1 MVSRKFI
8 GLVLFVLGLL
18 WALGM
23 AWVHI
28 VMTGITEPVL
38 PLPLHLFLGFIGP
51 ALLIVGSLLVIAVWH
66 IRIGTAFCTIA
77 CVLLTWWIG
86 PDSVLSVI
94 DLFRPLPPLQAP
106 MTALNY
112 VVAFGLVTFIIAADI
127 LTGILLWRTIKPSNQ
142 SLQPTAGR
150 SDV

>member
-1 MVSRKFI
+1 MVSRKLI

-66 IRIGTAFCTIA
+66 IRIGIAFCTIA

-94 DLFRPLPPLQAP
+94 DIG
-106 MTALNY
+106 
-112 VVAFGLVTFIIAADI
+112 VAS
-127 LTGILLWRTIKPSNQ
+127 RTSNH
-142 SLQPTAGR
+142 SMKPTAPLR
-150 SDV
+150 SNFSVFAMTPCRGLSPSR